1 MPCQLTLQHLP
12 CQPTQ
17 VMDDENVPSAVLKE
31 RPVVKHRDLY
41 TIRFFPAAD

>member
-1 MPCQLTLQHLP
+1 
-12 CQPTQ
+12 
-17 VMDDENVPSAVLKE
+17 MDDDNVPSAVLKE